1 MENNDNDNDNNNDN
15 GLGAKKKTR
24 EEGDRGC
31 VSRTTTRDPGNT

>member
-1 MENNDNDNDNNNDN
+1 MRDARFVSSRDVA
-15 GLGAKKKTR
+15 AKKKTR